1 MQHDF
6 GIKSNMFRFLVD
18 VGEILKW
25 LKLVDLHVWQLFQT
39 FHWVKRFRV
48 VMKVDVTSMY
58 VTAVFHWISS
68 KLELYQYVQLCLK
81 GIESHA
87 QRIFRKLLS
96 LKKYEV

>member
-1 MQHDF
+1 M
-6 GIKSNMFRFLVD
+6 N
-18 VGEILKW
+18 
-25 LKLVDLHVWQLFQT
+25 
-39 FHWVKRFRV
+39 
-48 VMKVDVTSMY
+48 VDVTSMY

-81 GIESHA
+81 RIESHA